1 MSRINRILTCLA
13 VSALLAQPGLAAAG
27 GFFVVTPS
35 PGKLVKAPEAN
46 VIVTLTPAELPAATV
61 QTPYSFN
68 IADLVRVIGDP
79 TFDPGAVKF
88 EVSSKDGSFPSA
100 LVMDEHGHLSGTA
113 AARTT
118 PTGSRFEVQA
128 TYKDKSGR
136 QTYTIIVNGRP
147 LQAVAIAKSG
157 THACAVTPEGGLV
170 CWGSNGS
177 GELGDGTTFPRSS
190 PVPVVGMASGVTAVA
205 VGGTN
210 TCAIQSGG
218 LKCWGY
224 NGAGQLADGTT
235 LSSRVPLPIPGM
247 NSGVTKVA
255 VGNASTICA
264 VQSGAAYCWGYNSQ
278 GQVGDGTTTGR
289 TQPTP
294 VVGLTSAVT
303 DISTRAGHSCA
314 VQGTNVVCWG
324 ANYAGQIGDGTTAVR
339 LTPTIAI
346 NPGQMGRYV
355 AVGNDHTCAIY
366 YQGVPPRDTR
376 RVRCWGANASGQ
388 VGDGSTAGTQIPLEL
403 NITQPSAVTAGT
415 GFSCATTASGVFC
428 WGANGSG
435 QLGTGDTGGRQTP
448 SAVVGLGAV
457 SQISA
462 GDDSVCAIQSGL
474 AKCWGSNAGASLGDG
489 TTATRLTPVSVQL
502 Q

>member
-68 IADLVRVIGDP
+68 IADLVRVTGDP

-100 LVMDEHGHLSGTA
+100 LVMDEHGLLSGSA

-147 LQAVAIAKSG
+147 LQAVAIAKAGS
-157 THACAVTPEGGLV
+157 HACAVTPEGGLV
-170 CWGSNGS
+170 CWGANGS
-177 GELGDGTTFPRSS
+177 GELGDGTTFPRAS

-235 LSSRVPLPIPGM
+235 QSSRVPLSIPGM
-247 NSGVTKVA
+247 NAGVTKVA

-289 TQPTP
+289 TQPTQ

-303 DISTRAGHSCA
+303 DISTRSGHSCA

-324 ANYAGQIGDGTTAVR
+324 ANYAGQIGDGTTALR
-339 LTPTIAI
+339 FTPTTAI

-388 VGDGSTAGTQIPLEL
+388 LGDGSTAGSLIPLEL

-415 GFSCATTASGVFC
+415 GFSCASTASGVAC

-435 QLGTGDTGGRQTP
+435 QLGTGDTGVRQTP

-457 SQISA
+457 SQFSA